1 MVIPVSSKP
10 MVVLDPGLVVVDM
23 LGTAFDGA
31 VAVAD

>member
-1 MVIPVSSKP
+1 

-31 VAVAD
+31 VAVGVAVAD